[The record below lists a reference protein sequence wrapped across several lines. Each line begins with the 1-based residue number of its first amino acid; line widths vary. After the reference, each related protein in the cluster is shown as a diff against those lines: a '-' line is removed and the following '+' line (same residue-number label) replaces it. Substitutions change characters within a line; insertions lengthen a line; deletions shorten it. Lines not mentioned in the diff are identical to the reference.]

1 MDIIKVNGWTLTQE
15 GEGEPLIQDLELA
28 TRLGYERPETIRKLI
43 ARMTEAGQL
52 GGTHS
57 TVEQL
62 PGRGRRPTKVY
73 HLTEAQ
79 SLKVI
84 ARSKTS
90 AADKIL
96 DEVIA
101 VYIQWRRGQLAAPA
115 PVPSGLEQQV
125 KQLADLVGMLVSME
139 HARCLREQR
148 AESTPV
154 DFPAASPRL
163 PAASKA
169 KANQGEL
176 IPLHK
181 AWYLVADL
189 CREWDIDYSDLWR
202 EFGRAGGR
210 RKDQA
215 RQSSR
220 GWQIREDIARKILV
234 QLEYQRGVR

>member
-1 MDIIKVNGWTLTQE
+1 MDIVKVNGWTLTQE

-28 TRLGYERPETIRKLI
+28 TRLGYARPGNIRGLI
-43 ARMTEAGQL
+43 RRMEEAGQL
-52 GGTHS
+52 TGVYFTAKQTSTKGG
-57 TVEQL
+57 
-62 PGRGRRPTKVY
+62 RPSEEY

-84 ARSKTS
+84 ARSKTD

-96 DEVIA
+96 DEVIG
-101 VYIQWRRGQLAAPA
+101 VYIQWRRGQLASPAPA
-115 PVPSGLEQQV
+115 PSGLEQQV

-139 HARCLREQR
+139 HARCQREAR

-154 DFPAASPRL
+154 DFPATSPRL

-189 CREWDIDYSDLWR
+189 CREWDIEYSDLWR

-215 RQSSR
+215 RQSNR
-220 GWQIREDIARKILV
+220 GWQVREEIARKILV

>member
-1 MDIIKVNGWTLTQE
+1 MDIVKVNGWDLVVE
-15 GEGEPLIQDLELA
+15 GGAAPVVSDLFLA
-28 TRLGYERPETIRKLI
+28 TKLEYENPVAIRKLI
-43 ARMTEAGQL
+43 KRMADAGQL
-52 GGTHS
+52 GLVS
-57 TVEQL
+57 TKEINAT
-62 PGRGRRPTKVY
+62 GRGRKGVQYLLTKHQAIKVITRSETKV
-73 HLTEAQ
+73 
-79 SLKVI
+79 
-84 ARSKTS
+84 
-90 AADKIL
+90 ADQIT

-101 VYIQWRRGQLAAPA
+101 TFLAVEEGRLVAPT
-115 PVPSGLEQQV
+115 PVPSALEQQV

-169 KANQGEL
+169 RANQGEL

-189 CREWDIDYSDLWR
+189 CHEWDIDYSDLWR

-215 RQSSR
+215 RQSNR

-234 QLEYQRGVR
+234 QLEYQRGAR